1 MKRLVAIVL
10 VGALST
16 PGCALP
22 LTTHGPRMVHGAS
35 MWGNVVSLPPN
46 TVVRVFTRVTW
57 LEGALIAA
65 DDVDL
70 RTAHETRGRRAPSRS
85 RAARRSIAASEPRPR
100 PESSSRRCRRRR
112 DVGRNERVDNGV
124 LVHSSGRAPLLG
136 AAFASGGCHNRGNL
150 RRRRRHFRRLTT
162 PDDLPASVVAAVM

>member
-22 LTTHGPRMVHGAS
+22 RTTRGPRIVHGPS

-46 TVVRVFTRVTW
+46 TLVRVFTRVTR

-65 DDVDL
+65 DDVDVRIGTKHGDVVLPADLVL
-70 RTAHETRGRRAPSRS
+70 RVDRLLRATRS
-85 RAARRSIAASEPRPR
+85 RGQRA
-100 PESSSRRCRRRR
+100 
-112 DVGRNERVDNGV
+112 
-124 LVHSSGRAPLLG
+124 LVG
-136 AAFASGGCHNRGNL
+136 AAVGAVTSVALSVLIMALCTALGGISCWAPPSPRAVA
-150 RRRRRHFRRLTT
+150 TT
-162 PDDLPASVVAAVM
+162 AAIYGGAAVISDDARPLTIYLRP

>member
-22 LTTHGPRMVHGAS
+22 LTTRGPRMVHGAS

-46 TVVRVFTRVTW
+46 TLVRVFTRMTW

-70 RTAHETRGRRAPSRS
+70 RIRTKHGDVVLPADHVLRVDRLLRANRGRGQRALLG
-85 RAARRSIAASEPRPR
+85 AAVGAATS
-100 PESSSRRCRRRR
+100 
-112 DVGRNERVDNGV
+112 VAIERVDNGV
-124 LVHSSGRAPLLG
+124 LVHSFGRAPLLG
-136 AAFASGGCHNRGNL
+136 AAFASGRCHNRGNL
-150 RRRRRHFRRLTT
+150 RRRGRHFRRLTT

>member
-22 LTTHGPRMVHGAS
+22 VSPRGARMVHGVS
-35 MWGNVVSLPPN
+35 MWGNVVSLPAN
-46 TVVRVFTRVTW
+46 TLVRVFTRMTW

-70 RTAHETRGRRAPSRS
+70 RIRTRHGDVALPADHVLRVDRLLRASRGRGQRA
-85 RAARRSIAASEPRPR
+85 I
-100 PESSSRRCRRRR
+100 
-112 DVGRNERVDNGV
+112 
-124 LVHSSGRAPLLG
+124 LG
-136 AAFASGGCHNRGNL
+136 AAFGAA
-150 RRRRRHFRRLTT
+150 
-162 PDDLPASVVAAVM
+162 ASVAISVLTMAFLCTALGGHPCWAPPSPRAVATTAAIYAGAAVISDDSRALTIYLRP

>member
-16 PGCALP
+16 PGCALSA
-22 LTTHGPRMVHGAS
+22 TTRGPRMVHGAS

-46 TVVRVFTRVTW
+46 TLVRVFTRMTW

-70 RTAHETRGRRAPSRS
+70 RIRTKHGDVVLPADHVLLVDRLLRANRGPGERA
-85 RAARRSIAASEPRPR
+85 
-100 PESSSRRCRRRR
+100 
-112 DVGRNERVDNGV
+112 
-124 LVHSSGRAPLLG
+124 LLG
-136 AAFASGGCHNRGNL
+136 AAVGAAMSVAITV
-150 RRRRRHFRRLTT
+150 LTT
-162 PDDLPASVVAAVM
+162 AFLCTALGGHPCWAPPSPRVVATTAAVYAGAAVISDDSRPLTIYLRP

>member
-10 VGALST
+10 VGTLST
-16 PGCALP
+16 AGCALP
-22 LTTHGPRMVHGAS
+22 LTAHGPRMAHGAS

-70 RTAHETRGRRAPSRS
+70 RIRTKYGDVVLPADHVLRVDRLLRANRGRGQRA
-85 RAARRSIAASEPRPR
+85 
-100 PESSSRRCRRRR
+100 
-112 DVGRNERVDNGV
+112 
-124 LVHSSGRAPLLG
+124 LLG
-136 AAFASGGCHNRGNL
+136 AAVGAA
-150 RRRRRHFRRLTT
+150 T
-162 PDDLPASVVAAVM
+162 SVVTSVLMMAFLCTALGGHPCWAPPSPRVVATTAAIYAGAAVISDDSRPLTIYLRP